1 MKTATEIVNK
11 SVDTRPVLEVTD
23 LNVELPIYGHYLP
36 VVTNISFQV
45 RPGEAVAL
53 VGESGC
59 GKTMTARSIIGLPP
73 DGARVSGSIKLEGR
87 ELTTLSKKERRKLG
101 GSRIGFIF
109 QEPMTSLHPTL
120 TVGAQLC
127 DTLRLHLGL
136 DNKAA
141 RARAAELLDRVGI
154 PRSKAILDTYV
165 HQLSGG
171 MRQRVMI
178 ALAVS
183 CGPALVI
190 ADEPTTALDVT
201 IQAQVLDLLDEM
213 RKDLGLSMLYIT
225 HDLEVVGDFC
235 DRAVVMYAGDVVEE
249 GPALRVLQEPYHHY
263 TNGLVGA
270 IPVLEDQRTRLT
282 IIPGQVPPLGAWPS
296 GCRFAPRCTRADQL
310 CQKHPGLEDFDQGRL
325 RCWHPVEYAQTR
337 KEVSRS

>member
-1 MKTATEIVNK
+1 MSIANETKPI
-11 SVDTRPVLEVTD
+11 LEVQN
-23 LNVELPIYGHYLP
+23 LSVELPIYGKYVP
-36 VVTNISFQV
+36 VVTDVTFGVN
-45 RPGEAVAL
+45 PGEAVAL

-73 DGARVSGSIKLEGR
+73 AGARVSGSIKLEGR

-120 TVGAQLC
+120 TVGDQLC
-127 DTLRLHLGL
+127 DTIRTHLGL
-136 DNKAA
+136 DRNAA
-141 RARAAELLDRVGI
+141 RKRAAELLDRVGI
-154 PRSKAILDTYV
+154 PRSRAMLDTYI

-183 CGPALVI
+183 CGPGLII

-201 IQAQVLDLLDEM
+201 IQAQVLDLLKEM
-213 RKDLGLSMLYIT
+213 RSELGLAMLYIT

-249 GPALRVLQEPYHHY
+249 GRALQILSEPHHHY
-263 TNGLVGA
+263 TRGLIDA

-282 IIPGQVPPLGAWPS
+282 IIPGQVPPLGAWPK
-296 GCRFAPRCTRADQL
+296 GCRFAPRCPRGDEV
-310 CQKHPGLEDFDQGRL
+310 CQKHPELFPHEGLEPGDKGAV
-325 RCWHPVEYAQTR
+325 RCWHPVEVKR
-337 KEVSRS
+337 EVSKL

>member
-1 MKTATEIVNK
+1 MNKTAEVHPI
-11 SVDTRPVLEVTD
+11 LEVNN
-23 LNVELPIYGHYLP
+23 LSVALPVYGKYLP
-36 VVTNISFQV
+36 VVTNVSFRV
-45 RPGEAVAL
+45 KPGEAVAL

-59 GKTMTARSIIGLPP
+59 GKTMTARAIIGLPP
-73 DGARVSGSIKLEGR
+73 GGAKVTGSIVLQGR
-87 ELTTLSKKERRKLG
+87 ELTTLPKKERRKLG

-127 DTLRLHLGL
+127 DTIRLHLGL
-136 DNKAA
+136 DRKAA
-141 RARAAELLDRVGI
+141 RVRAAELLDRVGI
-154 PRSKAILDTYV
+154 PRSREMLDNYI

-201 IQAQVLDLLDEM
+201 IQAQVLDLLKEM
-213 RKDLGLSMLYIT
+213 RTEMGLSMLYIT
-225 HDLEVVGDFC
+225 HDLEVVADFC

-249 GPALRVLQEPYHHY
+249 GPVGQILSQPHHHY
-263 TNGLVGA
+263 TNGLIGA
-270 IPVLEDQRTRLT
+270 IPVLEDRRSRLT
-282 IIPGQVPPLGAWPS
+282 IIPGQVPPLGGWPS
-296 GCRFAPRCTRADQL
+296 GCRFAPRCSRSDQT
-310 CQKHPGLEDFDQGRL
+310 CAGHPGLDPYAEGAL
-325 RCWHPVEYAQTR
+325 RCWHPVSYAP
-337 KEVSRS
+337 KETSKL